1 MQFTIQEINKQ
12 FKNKL
17 KTIYSNSEI
26 QQMLFLIYENVLDL
40 TKIQVL
46 TNSSMLIEQDKCDI
60 ILSIKQRLSDNEP
73 IQYILGE
80 TDFFDLSFKVN
91 SSVLIPRPETEELVQ
106 WIVDD
111 SITKGMQIIDM
122 GTGSGCIAISLAKK
136 IINAEV
142 YAIDVSKEAI
152 DVAKVNSRLNKSS
165 VNFIE
170 FNILNDDY
178 NILPQNIDII
188 VSNPPYVKQSER
200 VLMKSNVLDYE
211 PDIALFVDDDDPL
224 IFYKKIAAIGK
235 KILNKGGFI
244 FFEINEALGDEVKNI
259 LDDMNYSNIEVRKD
273 INGKHRMIKGILV

>member
-142 YAIDVSKEAI
+142 YAIDVSKEAL
-152 DVAKVNSRLNKSS
+152 DVAKENSRLNKSS